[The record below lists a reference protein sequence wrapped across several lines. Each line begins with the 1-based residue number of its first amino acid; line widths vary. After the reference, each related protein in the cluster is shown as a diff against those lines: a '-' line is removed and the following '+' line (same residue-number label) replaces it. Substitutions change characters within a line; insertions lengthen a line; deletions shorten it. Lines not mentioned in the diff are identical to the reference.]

1 MRLQSQ
7 TLPDECYLIGFSAG
21 NRTSAISEI
30 EFYYYYCF
38 TGGRCNPS
46 GDIIGDTDDDD
57 DDDYYYFYYYCC
69 CCRCRC
75 RCRYRYHYHYRYYY
89 MLFLLLLLLLLFLP
103 G

>member
-57 DDDYYYFYYYCC
+57 YYFYYYCC

-103 G
+103 D